1 MPLCLAQCWLPPIHT
16 DHLEAAGT
24 DAATHCPH
32 ASGAAPCGDLS
43 PATMYCANYAATCSS
58 ADSFADTAACA
69 ALYDSYA
76 PGTAGDTSGATQ
88 GCIRCESAP
97 GPEGSTLPSAPHAI
111 LASLLACY
119 PLGPLSLSWHGMAG

>member
-1 MPLCLAQCWLPPIHT
+1 MPRCLTQCWLPPIHT
-16 DHLEAAGT
+16 DHLGVAAST

-58 ADSFADTAACA
+58 ADSFADTAACV

-76 PGTAGDTSGATQ
+76 PGTAGAMSGATQ
-88 GCIRCESAP
+88 ACIRCE
-97 GPEGSTLPSAPHAI
+97 
-111 LASLLACY
+111 CFY
-119 PLGPLSLSWHGMAG
+119 PLRLCWLRNLPPDLVASP